1 MTGIYGKIRILIIDE
16 HPAVSRA
23 LRARL
28 RAVSTLEVV
37 GTATSIEQGLEQL
50 RMWQPDVVLLEV
62 KGRNPATFD
71 PIRAISRVLS
81 DRPVGIIILTS
92 YVDEMERAQALQ
104 AGAHRY
110 LLKTI
115 DSGRLIAEIE
125 AVAQQVWQQSA
136 AYKST
141 L

>member
-1 MTGIYGKIRILIIDE
+1 MYGKIRILIIDQ

-28 RAVSTLEVV
+28 RAVPTLEVV
-37 GTATSIEQGLEQL
+37 GTATAIEQGLEQL
-50 RMWQPDVVLLEV
+50 RAWQPDVILLEV
-62 KGRNPATFD
+62 KGRSPAAFD
-71 PIRAISRVLS
+71 PIAAISRTLS

-92 YVDEMERAQALQ
+92 YLDEIERAMALQ

-125 AVAQQVWQQSA
+125 AVARLVQQQFATGVDA
-136 AYKST
+136 PT
-141 L
+141 GD